1 MDLEKFCL
9 VNKGKYNSKDKSCRL
24 PDGKLFYDTTQTK
37 CLSNGDSWE
46 TLKYNAKTFH
56 SCREVDVEEFCKRKG
71 KPDIRHCFQNIKLPN
86 KKISQA
92 IEKGKNLWALYRN
105 QKLTPQ
111 QIDKAIEKG
120 EELWVLYARQKLTP
134 QQINKAIEKGK
145 ELETLYYRQKLTPQQ
160 IDKAIEK
167 GEHLWTLYEYQK
179 LTPQQID
186 KAIEKGE
193 LLWVIYTHQKLTP
206 QQIDKAIEKGE
217 SLGTLYTHQ
226 KLTPQQIDKA
236 MEKGGEYL
244 WVLYD
249 RQKLTP
255 QQIDKAIEK
264 GEELDILF
272 SYQKPSPKQIQYAI
286 DHNIALEFLYSSPLT
301 TKEQKAQILQK
312 LGVKLTPEQM
322 ESPLWRAVPPTK
334 ILKAVKAFNKSIENK
349 IKENPLKDLT
359 GVYPIKASTF
369 TEIRDYLNKRNYYIK
384 GEDLDY
390 AYYID
395 KQGIERKIRI
405 GKLLKNEPE
414 LLKRYTRLKQ
424 FGKPKENLEI
434 VISQNPED
442 IARKSTG
449 QRWTSCETIGGSYG
463 FPPKCGWCDDIK
475 ANNLIA
481 YIREKDNPKWIGRV
495 MIRWCIRKDDEKP
508 DAVVER
514 YYGNHKYADILRNNL
529 INILR
534 EKGYSAIFG
543 NVLCKTPYNYTGYID
558 SGTRCDTNK
567 ICYEVG
573 DRPSQYL
580 NI

>member
-71 KPDIRHCFQNIKLPN
+71 QPDIRHCFVNIKLPN

-92 IEKGKNLWALYRN
+92 IEKGKELWILYEH

-120 EELWVLYARQKLTP
+120 KNLWALYT
-134 QQINKAIEKGK
+134 
-145 ELETLYYRQKLTPQQ
+145 
-160 IDKAIEK
+160 
-167 GEHLWTLYEYQK
+167 YQK

-193 LLWVIYTHQKLTP
+193 GLWALYTYQKLPP

-217 SLGTLYTHQ
+217 HLWKLY
-226 KLTPQQIDKA
+226 
-236 MEKGGEYL
+236 EY
-244 WVLYD
+244 
-249 RQKLTP
+249 QKLTP